1 MHLTE
6 GLLRLLVDRL
16 PPLLDRPRLLDL
28 VDRLP
33 FGGVEVVSVVRCF
46 ARLLE
51 PGAEL
56 LGRIDPGRL
65 RRRGPAEK
73 PPERSQSEGPTQPC
87 QHSTHR
93 GDATLSVASCLVS
106 RAPFP
111 LTLAGEAA

>member
-1 MHLTE
+1 
-6 GLLRLLVDRL
+6 VDRP

-33 FGGVEVVSVVRCF
+33 LGGVEVVPVVRCF

-56 LGRIDPGRL
+56 LGRIDPGPL
-65 RRRGPAEK
+65 RGRGPAEE
-73 PPERSQSEGPTQPC
+73 PPERSESEGPTQPC
-87 QHSTHR
+87 QRSTHT
-93 GDATLSVASCLVS
+93 GDATLLLASCLVS